1 VTLNNPAG
9 GSVLAS
15 PSSATVQINDNDN
28 TQPTTNII
36 DDTSAFVR
44 QQYHDFLGR
53 EPDAGGLG
61 YWINEIAKCGS
72 DQECIR
78 NRRIDVSAAF
88 FMEQEFQ
95 QTGFYVYRVFKASN
109 GRAPLYIE
117 YMRGR
122 NEVLGGPNLAQQQAD
137 YAVEQVNPAYTGKT
151 NAEYVDQLYQNAGV
165 TPSSTEK
172 DTLVNGLNNNTETRG
187 SVLQK
192 VADNQTFTAN
202 EKNSAFVLAEYFG
215 YLRRDP
221 EPAGFQFWLDV
232 LNNKVPGNFRSM
244 VCAFITS
251 AEYQER
257 FSSVVTHTNQ
267 ECQ

>member
-1 VTLNNPAG
+1 
-9 GSVLAS
+9 
-15 PSSATVQINDNDN
+15 
-28 TQPTTNII
+28 
-36 DDTSAFVR
+36 
-44 QQYHDFLGR
+44 
-53 EPDAGGLG
+53 
-61 YWINEIAKCGS
+61 
-72 DQECIR
+72 
-78 NRRIDVSAAF
+78 
-88 FMEQEFQ
+88 MEQEFQ

-165 TPSSTEK
+165 TPSSTER
-172 DTLVNGLNNNTETRG
+172 DGLVNGLNGGTETRG

-192 VADNQTFTAN
+192 IANNLTFTAN
-202 EKNSAFVLAEYFG
+202 EKSAAFVLAEYFG

-257 FSSVVTHTNQ
+257 FSSVVTHTNG